1 MPGILF
7 GRKGLNM
14 IDHIIKK
21 LIKVHAT
28 SHLGNPSRDR
38 EVVAFSPI
46 NIWSAV
52 TYTFLCP
59 KGDITDFLSV

>member
-1 MPGILF
+1 
-7 GRKGLNM
+7 M